1 MAEDRLEV
9 SLIDRTNAL
18 VERVDRNVLTV
29 AAGFGLLVA
38 VAFVSRTLIANYT
51 TDLTAPWGTFWD
63 FRDASYY
70 SVRAALDGN
79 IPWDV
84 HHYLATYP
92 VAQEFPLLPPSYLL
106 VHLPFQLLS
115 LGAASLTM
123 LAINLIGITLL
134 VRWSLRLGRFQATAV
149 QVITVSALAI
159 VSTGGR
165 NLLHSGQTTLLFVAG
180 TYLAI
185 TASDLGWGG
194 RIGVIVSYLKP
205 AFGIPVA
212 ALLAAAGKWRRAL
225 VGTILSLGIW
235 VVLMIPF
242 VIRAGGIGAMTTML
256 LHNGKYSAQ
265 TVGFSLA
272 TTSGRVDASA
282 AIARTFDIVPSI
294 ELEYFIIFGLIGIAA
309 YVVFRSRRALGSPH
323 AGDILVVVTC
333 ITTVTTIYHSVYDL
347 MILVLPMILLV
358 RQDFAGGT
366 VKRGYRLAI
375 LGALAVACF
384 NPFKLNFIVTRFDE
398 SSRAIEL
405 LGPGVT
411 GMALIVAL
419 VMSLVVA
426 DGLRRHPD
434 AIGPV
439 PTTSQSKPQK
449 VEATK

>member
-1 MAEDRLEV
+1 
-9 SLIDRTNAL
+9 
-18 VERVDRNVLTV
+18 VLTV
-29 AAGFGLLVA
+29 AAVLGLLVA

-79 IPWDV
+79 IPWEV

-106 VHLPFQLLS
+106 IHLPFQLLS
-115 LGAASLTM
+115 LKAASLTM
-123 LAINLIGITLL
+123 LAINLVGITLL

-149 QVITVSALAI
+149 QVIAVSALAI

-165 NLLHSGQTTLLFVAG
+165 NLLYSGQTTLLFVAG
-180 TYLAI
+180 AYLAI
-185 TASDLGWGG
+185 TASDRGWGG

-212 ALLAAAGKWRRAL
+212 AVLAAAGKWRRAL
-225 VGTILSLGIW
+225 IGTAVSVGIW

-242 VIRAGGIGAMTTML
+242 VLRAGGISEMTTML
-256 LHNGKYSAQ
+256 LHNAKYSAQ

-272 TTSGRVDASA
+272 TTTGRVDASA
-282 AIARTFDIVPSI
+282 AIARTFGIVPRT
-294 ELEYFIIFGLIGIAA
+294 EVEYFIIFGLLGIAA
-309 YVVFRSRRALGSPH
+309 YVVFRSRRALSGPQ
-323 AGDILVVVTC
+323 AGDVLVVVTC
-333 ITTVTTIYHSVYDL
+333 VTTVTTIYHSVYDL

-358 RQDFAGGT
+358 RRDFAGG
-366 VKRGYRLAI
+366 VVRRSYRLAI

-384 NPFKLNFIVTRFDE
+384 DPFKLNFVVTKFGE

-419 VMSLVVA
+419 VMSLIVV
-426 DGLRRHPD
+426 DGLARHPG
-434 AIGPV
+434 AIDPV
-439 PTTSQSKPQK
+439 QTTSSSKPQK
-449 VEATK
+449 VEAN